1 VASAGSEQGTNVKR
15 HFGLRGVIEP
25 DEIRAGGLYAIFVLV
40 VVVVGLAFIHP

>member
-1 VASAGSEQGTNVKR
+1 VKR